1 MVNLVALQMTS
12 TPNVEE
18 NLDIVA
24 REMAAANIAKD
35 SLVVLPE
42 CFACFGGKDK
52 GQLEV
57 AEVKG
62 DGAIQRCLSSLA
74 KQHQC
79 YIVSGTFPVKT
90 ENPDKFSAACMLFG
104 PSGELLAD
112 YRKIHMFDVSVND
125 NTGSYK
131 ESATT
136 EAGSEVVTVQTPIG
150 NIGLAVCYD
159 VRFPGL
165 FTAMGDIDIL
175 VLPAAFTQRTGEAHW
190 HALLQARAIEKQ
202 CFVVAPNQSGVH
214 ANGRETYGH
223 SIILSPWGET
233 LAERDCETGLVS
245 ANVDIAARE
254 TIKQNMPVA
263 EHNRFRSHFV

>member
-12 TPNVEE
+12 APSVEE
-18 NLDIVA
+18 NLDTVA
-24 REMAAANIAKD
+24 NEMASAKIEKN

-42 CFACFGGKDK
+42 CFAYFGGKDK
-52 GQLEV
+52 GQLAV
-57 AEVKG
+57 AETKG
-62 DGAIQRCLSSLA
+62 EGEIQRRLSALA
-74 KQHQC
+74 AQYQC
-79 YIVSGTFPVKT
+79 YLVSGTFPVKT
-90 ENPDKFSAACMLFG
+90 NSPEKFSAACMLFG
-104 PSGELLAD
+104 PNGDVLAD

-125 NTGSYK
+125 NTGSYR

-136 EAGSEVVTVQTPIG
+136 EA
-150 NIGLAVCYD
+150 
-159 VRFPGL
+159 

-202 CFVVAPNQSGVH
+202 CFVVAANQSGVH

-223 SIILSPWGET
+223 SLVLSPWGET
-233 LAERDCETGLVS
+233 LAERKTDVGLVS
-245 ANVDIAARE
+245 AKVDIAERE